1 MSVTEALSRARSVEQ
16 MQAVLATIPYARFLG
31 FSVLQD
37 GSNVI
42 GRMAFDERRMG
53 NTRVRA
59 LHGGTL
65 GALMELTAMCQL
77 LTMAQIVRV
86 PKTVNITVEYLR
98 SAQAVDTFARATVT
112 RHGRRVANVQ
122 VVAYQD
128 DPAKPVA
135 AANAHFLLAV

>member
-1 MSVTEALSRARSVEQ
+1 MNAGESLTRVGSVEA
-16 MQAVLATIPYARFLG
+16 MQKVLATIPYARFLG

-42 GRMAFDERRMG
+42 GRMAFAEGRMG
-53 NTRVRA
+53 NVRVRA

-77 LTMAQIVRV
+77 LTMAEIVRV

-98 SAQAVDTFARATVT
+98 SAQAADTFARATVT

-135 AANAHFLLAV
+135 AANLHFLLAA

>member
-31 FSVLQD
+31 FSVVQD
-37 GSNVI
+37 GSNII

-77 LTMAQIVRV
+77 LTMSEIVRV

-135 AANAHFLLAV
+135 AANAHFLLAA

>member
-1 MSVTEALSRARSVEQ
+1 MNLEGQLPQTRSIEELQ
-16 MQAVLATIPYARFLG
+16 KLIATIPYARFLG
-31 FSVLQD
+31 FSMIRD
-37 GSNVI
+37 GINVI
-42 GRMAFDERRMG
+42 GRMDFSPGRLG
-53 NTRVRA
+53 NVRIQA

-65 GALMELTAMCQL
+65 GALMELTAVCQL
-77 LTMAQIVRV
+77 LTLSEIVRV

-128 DPAKPVA
+128 DVAKPVA

>member
-16 MQAVLATIPYARFLG
+16 MQDVLATIPYARFLG

-77 LTMAQIVRV
+77 LTMSEIVRV

>member
-1 MSVTEALSRARSVEQ
+1 MSVTEALSRARSVDA

-65 GALMELTAMCQL
+65 GALMELTGMCQL
-77 LTMAQIVRV
+77 LTMSEIVRV

>member
-1 MSVTEALSRARSVEQ
+1 MSVTEALSRARSVDA

-77 LTMAQIVRV
+77 LTMSEIVRV

-128 DPAKPVA
+128 DVAKPVA